1 MSLWLSPVTPAI
13 FCEHLRYIQ
22 RVNNPRDELPSNTGK
37 KGPLTVISGTF
48 LYGPLL
54 QNSGSSI

>member
-1 MSLWLSPVTPAI
+1 MITPAI

-22 RVNNPRDELPSNTGK
+22 RVNNPRDELPSNTGGK
-37 KGPLTVISGTF
+37 KGPLMELFFTVC
-48 LYGPLL
+48 GPLL